1 MALTSARPMRLTA
14 RRYVVYI
21 YDSLKFAFFRA
32 LGRTAPALGCSLA
45 SGSSDPRAAGPRLT
59 RYKRSRCYAGGEAYH
74 QFHANRVLRRS
85 VPYSYTAT
93 LKRVQSSLGRL
104 DSMGC

>member
-1 MALTSARPMRLTA
+1 M
-14 RRYVVYI
+14 VYI

-32 LGRTAPALGCSLA
+32 LARTAPALGLLPRARPTRALPALA
-45 SGSSDPRAAGPRLT
+45 SRE
-59 RYKRSRCYAGGEAYH
+59 RSRCYAGGEAYH